1 VLFSVGGLFALYE
14 AYHKFHELA
23 EGHTGDSLLTSRWKY
38 VPLIVLGAA
47 IVMESFSF
55 RTAIIESNKV
65 RGDQSW
71 WRFIRRAKAPELPV
85 ILLEDLA
92 ALLGLVVAFSGVSLA
107 LITHNLYWDVVGS
120 AVIGALL
127 VTVAVIL
134 GVEVKSQLLG
144 EGATPESVTL
154 IRGAL
159 EATEGVQRIIH
170 LKTMHIAPE
179 ELLVAAKIAVEPQ
192 ATAARVAETIDA
204 AERALRAAEPM
215 ASEVFLEPDIHRD
228 DYVPDPRPE
237 PPEAAGH

>member
-1 VLFSVGGLFALYE
+1 
-14 AYHKFHELA
+14 
-23 EGHTGDSLLTSRWKY
+23 
-38 VPLIVLGAA
+38 VLGLA

-92 ALLGLVVAFSGVSLA
+92 ALLGLAVAFSGVGLA
-107 LITHNLYWDVVGS
+107 LLTHNLYFDVAGS

-127 VTVAVIL
+127 VVVAVIL

-144 EGATPESVTL
+144 EAAAPEAVDA
-154 IRGAL
+154 IRA
-159 EATEGVQRIIH
+159 AISSTEGIDGVIH

-179 ELLVAAKIAVEPQ
+179 ELLVAAKVAVPAT
-192 ATAARVAETIDA
+192 ATAAALADSIDA
-204 AERALRAAEPM
+204 AERALRVAEPM
-215 ASEVFLEPDIHRD
+215 ATQVFIEPDLRRE
-228 DYVPDPRPE
+228 DYVPDDRPE
-237 PPEAAGH
+237 IPGAPAH